1 LSRFL
6 WGRGV
11 RWAVWSALLAGGAL
25 VQVACVQSAADLTT
39 SIANA
44 FIRNLVSEVLDL
56 ETGFRGFF

>member
-1 LSRFL
+1 
-6 WGRGV
+6 V